1 MSTPTIAII
10 GLPNVGKSSLFNKIC
25 GRRFAVVHDS
35 PGVTR
40 DYKITKTDFLGLK
53 FDLIDTAGW
62 TNQKDELSLSM
73 RHQTN
78 KAIEFADIILLVIDA
93 KQQISAA
100 EKELAHLLKMT
111 KKKHF
116 LLINK
121 AEGNVVQEMDL
132 NEVYSLQLGDP
143 IYISATTKL
152 GFTELYENLEQTL
165 KDFKKLHTPAPT
177 EESTVLDT
185 INVAIVGK
193 PNSGKSTLFNKLL
206 KYERVIVSKIAGTTR
221 DTISSNLKH
230 DKYTIHLIDTAG
242 MRKVAKIEDQVEEF
256 AVAETIT
263 AIRRAHIV
271 LLMIDAQLGLQSQD
285 MKIAGIAYNEGKAL
299 LVILNKMDL
308 IRNRKQFM
316 QDTINA
322 LNQQINDIKGF
333 KILYK
338 SMLKERSGDDILN
351 DIIETFEHWRT
362 QINTAKLN
370 RWLAMAQEKHLPPL
384 AHNGRR
390 IKLKYITQIAVRP
403 PTFKI
408 FCNYFSQLP
417 QSYIQYLKKSL
428 IENCNLKGASVRIEL
443 SKSKNPYVKENN

>member
-1 MSTPTIAII
+1 MSLPTIAII

-40 DYKITKTDFLGLK
+40 DYKITKADFLGLK

-73 RHQTN
+73 RNQTN
-78 KAIEFADIILLVIDA
+78 KAIEFADIILFVIDA
-93 KQQISAA
+93 KQNISAA

-111 KKKHF
+111 KKTHF

-121 AEGNVVQEMDL
+121 AEGSKHEIDL
-132 NEVYSLQLGDP
+132 NDLYSLQLGEP

-152 GFTELYENLEQTL
+152 GFAELYENLQNALT
-165 KDFKKLHTPAPT
+165 DFQKSQDNT
-177 EESTVLDT
+177 STGLTSSDT
-185 INVAIVGK
+185 INVAIVGR

-206 KYERVIVSKIAGTTR
+206 KYERVIVSEIAGTTR
-221 DTISSNLKH
+221 DAISSNIEH
-230 DKYTIHLIDTAG
+230 DKYNIHLIDTAG
-242 MRKVAKIEDQVEEF
+242 MRKSAKIEDQVEEF

-263 AIRRAHIV
+263 AIRRANIV
-271 LLMIDAQLGLQSQD
+271 LLMIDASLGLQSQD

-308 IRNRKQFM
+308 IRNRKQFI
-316 QDTINA
+316 QDTINS
-322 LNQQINDIKGF
+322 LSQQINDIKGF

-338 SMLKERSGDDILN
+338 SMLKEKSSDDILN
-351 DIIETFEHWRT
+351 DVIETFEHWRT

-370 RWLAMAQEKHLPPL
+370 RWVSLAQEKHLPPL

-390 IKLKYITQIAVRP
+390 IKLKYITQIAVKP

-428 IENCNLKGASVRIEL
+428 IDNFNLSGTSVRIEL
-443 SKSKNPYVKENN
+443 AKSKNPYVKENN